1 MVSTSL
7 PDEIP
12 HLMAIPDITILNWT
26 LTDDQ
31 VTAGGA
37 VLLGALLAIALLT
50 AARRA
55 SSIFIVLLVTSAAGV
70 ALWSAARFG
79 LFTGVLSQF
88 TR

>member
-1 MVSTSL
+1 MDL
-7 PDEIP
+7 
-12 HLMAIPDITILNWT
+12 PDITILGWT

-37 VLLGALLAIALLT
+37 VLFGAFIALALLT

-55 SSIFIVLLVTSAAGV
+55 SSLFVVFLVTSAAGV

-79 LFTGVLSQF
+79 LFTGILSQF

>member
-1 MVSTSL
+1 
-7 PDEIP
+7 
-12 HLMAIPDITILNWT
+12 MAIPDITILNWT

-55 SSIFIVLLVTSAAGV
+55 SSIFIVFLVTSAAGV

-79 LFTGVLSQF
+79 LFTGILSQF

>member
-1 MVSTSL
+1 
-7 PDEIP
+7 
-12 HLMAIPDITILNWT
+12 MAIPDITILNWT

-55 SSIFIVLLVTSAAGV
+55 SSIFIVFLVTSAAGV